1 MRRTWHDRGMKLQPH
16 PELGAGSERYHA
28 RINRAIALIDARI
41 DAELDLQ
48 TLADAACLSAHHFHR
63 VFKSLVG
70 ETVHEFTTRLRLERA
85 LSLAR
90 MKPAKPWKQ
99 IAATCGYRSPAVFS
113 RAFKRHYGESP
124 AKFNLDAYW
133 HSRPDAVEAA
143 TVSAYFLRPSSPAP
157 ADFTVDLVYRPS
169 ANLICSRAWG
179 GYVDPSALLQAYE
192 RLIGWAEREQL
203 PIGGGKLAGASRDD
217 PDVTPLSRCRYDF
230 TLEIPAVISPPSGL
244 FVAERAPG
252 WWAVHALDG
261 DMSAVDRAW
270 NLLFKSWLP
279 ASGLDL
285 RNVPAEEVYRQ
296 TPAEIGW
303 DRFDLLCCVPVQ
315 PIEEARS

>member
-1 MRRTWHDRGMKLQPH
+1 MKSQLPSK
-16 PELGAGSERYHA
+16 PGLTSERHEA

-41 DAELDLQ
+41 DTDLDLE
-48 TLADAACLSAHHFHR
+48 TLADAACFSAHHFHR

-70 ETVHEFTTRLRLERA
+70 ESVHDFTTRLRLERA

-99 IAATCGYRSPAVFS
+99 IAAACGYRSPAVFS
-113 RAFKRHYGESP
+113 RAFRRRYGISP
-124 AKFNLDAYW
+124 AKFDLDAYW
-133 HSRPDAVEAA
+133 HSRPDAAKAA
-143 TVSAYFLRPSSPAP
+143 SISTYFLRPPPPAP
-157 ADFTVDLVYRPS
+157 ADFTVDLIYRPS
-169 ANLICSRAWG
+169 AILICSRAWG
-179 GYVDPSALLQAYE
+179 GYVDPSALMQAYE
-192 RLIGWAEREQL
+192 RLIGWAERAQL

-217 PDVTPLSRCRYDF
+217 PDVTPLSRYRYDF

-244 FVAERAPG
+244 FVADRAAG

-261 DMSAVDRAW
+261 DMSKVDRAW

-285 RNVPAEEVYRQ
+285 RNVPTEEVYRR

-303 DRFDLLCCVPVQ
+303 GRFDLLCCVPVKQ
-315 PIEEARS
+315 KEESRS